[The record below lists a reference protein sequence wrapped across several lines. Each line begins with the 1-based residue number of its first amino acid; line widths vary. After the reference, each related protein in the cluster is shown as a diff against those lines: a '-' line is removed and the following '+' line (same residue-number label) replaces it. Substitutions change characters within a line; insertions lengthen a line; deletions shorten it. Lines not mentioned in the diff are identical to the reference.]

1 MVSGLVLVSSRG
13 IRSSR
18 SSSLLLLMMM
28 MIGSTIG
35 NRVVGIGGSHQL
47 IKIMRT
53 PIITIK
59 SGNIVITWWYSPRK
73 MISADA
79 VLMILKI
86 LIFIV
91 MNESISNNKEEEE
104 CNAIAD
110 KNIINDLKI

>member
-18 SSSLLLLMMM
+18 SLLLLMMM
-28 MIGSTIG
+28 MIGSIIG
-35 NRVVGIGGSHQL
+35 NRDIGVGGFHQL
-47 IKIMRT
+47 IKIMRI
-53 PIITIK
+53 PIMTIK

-86 LIFIV
+86 LIFVV
-91 MNESISNNKEEEE
+91 MNESISDDKETEEE

>member
-18 SSSLLLLMMM
+18 SSLLLLLMMM

-35 NRVVGIGGSHQL
+35 NRVVGVGGFHQL
-47 IKIMRT
+47 IKIMRI
-53 PIITIK
+53 PIITVK

-79 VLMILKI
+79 ILMVLNI
-86 LIFIV
+86 LIFVV

-110 KNIINDLKI
+110 

>member
-18 SSSLLLLMMM
+18 SSLSLLSLM

-35 NRVVGIGGSHQL
+35 NRVVGIGGSYQL

-59 SGNIVITWWYSPRK
+59 SGNIVITWWYSP
-73 MISADA
+73 
-79 VLMILKI
+79 
-86 LIFIV
+86 
-91 MNESISNNKEEEE
+91 
-104 CNAIAD
+104 
-110 KNIINDLKI
+110 